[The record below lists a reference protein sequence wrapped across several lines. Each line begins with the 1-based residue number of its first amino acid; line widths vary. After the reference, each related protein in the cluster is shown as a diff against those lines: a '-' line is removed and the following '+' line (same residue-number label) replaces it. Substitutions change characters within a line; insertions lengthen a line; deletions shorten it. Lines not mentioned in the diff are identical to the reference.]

1 MIIPVAVLT
10 IILTVGITV
19 LITVLANSGGQ
30 DTTEADTIET
40 AEGSQ
45 GQNTDGGTEGDT
57 GYVPVNEGVSPGN

>member
-1 MIIPVAVLT
+1 M
-10 IILTVGITV
+10 
-19 LITVLANSGGQ
+19 LITVLANSDGQ